1 MGHNNRAIFTIVVV
15 EDDDDIRTL
24 AVMAL
29 ELDPSFRVIEARTGA
44 AALQTARTVAGLDLI
59 LVDLSLPDMDG
70 FELADALQQIQT
82 DATIPFAFFT
92 ASVREAELQRYKAA
106 GARGVIAKPFDPL
119 RLATTVR
126 NLI

>member
-1 MGHNNRAIFTIVVV
+1 
-15 EDDDDIRTL
+15 
-24 AVMAL
+24 
-29 ELDPSFRVIEARTGA
+29 
-44 AALQTARTVAGLDLI
+44 
-59 LVDLSLPDMDG
+59 MDG

-119 RLATTVR
+119 RLATTVT